1 MVKSHIIR
9 YISDLFFM
17 HAVFLL
23 WSRTATSLEVVVMMR
38 ILIPGCGR
46 KWPNYGRVENLGGAF
61 RSSGP
66 DSLIH
71 FASRAQKLSLK
82 RKSDPFSS
90 LLFCPSSLSKNKLH
104 QELSVKTNLQPLIGI
119 VSNMV

>member
-1 MVKSHIIR
+1 MVKSHIIK
-9 YISDLFFM
+9 YILDLFFM
-17 HAVFLL
+17 YAVFLL
-23 WSRTATSLEVVVMMR
+23 WSWAAISLEVVVMMR

-46 KWPNYGRVENLGGAF
+46 KWPSHRRVENLGGAF
-61 RSSGP
+61 RSSGQ

-82 RKSDPFSS
+82 RKSDQFSS
-90 LLFCPSSLSKNKLH
+90 LLFCPSSLSKNKFH
-104 QELSVKTNLQPLIGI
+104 QELSVNTNLQPLIGI